1 MNKIETKL
9 VGHIEDI
16 ILDAFGIEKE
26 DGLVMLEIPNN
37 PEMGDYST
45 NIAMRLTK
53 RVGKNPREIAGV
65 IVEKLEDN
73 EMVESISV
81 AGPGFINFVM
91 KPAVLG
97 SVVNDVIEAGK
108 DYGRSNAG
116 EGIRLLNE
124 YVSANPT
131 GQLHVGHAR
140 GAAWG
145 DSLSRIMSFA
155 GYDVLREYYIND
167 LGNQILMLSHSLYAR
182 YKHAFGMEAPLP
194 EDGYHGPDI
203 IEIANDV
210 KESEGDKWL
219 SAPEEEWVPYFKELG
234 IKLELERIK
243 EDLNTFGVEMDSW
256 VSEKWLYDDGRVE
269 ESLEAL
275 KAKGVTF
282 EEDGALWLRS
292 TDFGDDKDRVLIKS
306 DGSYT
311 YLVPDIA
318 NHIYKLERGYTH
330 LLNLWGGDHHGYI
343 VRMQAALEALGHP
356 NVLDVD
362 IIQMVRL
369 VDEGVEVK
377 MSKRTGNAL
386 GLVELVDDIGVD
398 ATRYFFV
405 SRALATPL
413 DFDLGLARKK
423 SNDNPVFYVQYAHAR
438 ICSILRQAGEVPH
451 VDVID
456 QLTNPK
462 EIALLKE
469 INEFSSVVA
478 DAAKK
483 REVHKIANY
492 VQDLAS
498 SFHSFYGEVKVMDP
512 SNPELQAQRLNLLVA
527 VKITLSN
534 ALNLIGVNAPE
545 QM

>member
-37 PEMGDYST
+37 SEMGDYST

-73 EMVESISV
+73 EMVESISI

-182 YKHAFGMEAPLP
+182 YKQAFGMEAPLP

-269 ESLEAL
+269 ESLEEL

>member
-73 EMVESISV
+73 EMVESISI

-182 YKHAFGMEAPLP
+182 YKQAFGMEAPLP

-243 EDLNTFGVEMDSW
+243 EDLNTFG
-256 VSEKWLYDDGRVE
+256 
-269 ESLEAL
+269 
-275 KAKGVTF
+275 
-282 EEDGALWLRS
+282 
-292 TDFGDDKDRVLIKS
+292 
-306 DGSYT
+306 
-311 YLVPDIA
+311 
-318 NHIYKLERGYTH
+318 
-330 LLNLWGGDHHGYI
+330 
-343 VRMQAALEALGHP
+343 
-356 NVLDVD
+356 
-362 IIQMVRL
+362 
-369 VDEGVEVK
+369 
-377 MSKRTGNAL
+377 
-386 GLVELVDDIGVD
+386 
-398 ATRYFFV
+398 
-405 SRALATPL
+405 
-413 DFDLGLARKK
+413 
-423 SNDNPVFYVQYAHAR
+423 
-438 ICSILRQAGEVPH
+438 
-451 VDVID
+451 
-456 QLTNPK
+456 
-462 EIALLKE
+462 
-469 INEFSSVVA
+469 
-478 DAAKK
+478 
-483 REVHKIANY
+483 
-492 VQDLAS
+492 
-498 SFHSFYGEVKVMDP
+498 
-512 SNPELQAQRLNLLVA
+512 
-527 VKITLSN
+527 
-534 ALNLIGVNAPE
+534 
-545 QM
+545 

>member
-73 EMVESISV
+73 EMVESISI

-167 LGNQILMLSHSLYAR
+167 LGNQILMLSHSLYAC
-182 YKHAFGMEAPLP
+182 YKQAFGMEAPLP

-269 ESLEAL
+269 ESLEEL

>member
-73 EMVESISV
+73 EMVESISI

-145 DSLSRIMSFA
+145 DSLSRLMSFA

-182 YKHAFGMEAPLP
+182 YKQAFGMEAPLP

-269 ESLEAL
+269 ESLEEL

-512 SNPELQAQRLNLLVA
+512 INPELQAQRLNLLVA

>member
-53 RVGKNPREIAGV
+53 PVGKNPREIASV
-65 IVEKLEDN
+65 IVEKLENN
-73 EMVESISV
+73 EMVDSISV

-97 SVVNDVIEAGK
+97 SVINDVIEAGK

-182 YKHAFGMEAPLP
+182 YKQAFGIEAALP

-203 IEIANDV
+203 VEIANDV
-210 KESEGDKWL
+210 KDAEGDKWL
-219 SAPEEEWVPYFKELG
+219 DAPEEEWVPYFKELG

>member
-182 YKHAFGMEAPLP
+182 YKQAFGMEAPLP

-210 KESEGDKWL
+210 KEAEGDKWL

-269 ESLEAL
+269 ESLEEL

-512 SNPELQAQRLNLLVA
+512 INPELQAQRLNLLVA

>member
-65 IVEKLEDN
+65 IVEKLEDH
-73 EMVESISV
+73 EMVESISI

-182 YKHAFGMEAPLP
+182 YKQAFGMEAPLP

-269 ESLEAL
+269 ESLEEL

-438 ICSILRQAGEVPH
+438 ICSILRQVGEVPH

>member
-182 YKHAFGMEAPLP
+182 YKQAFGMEAPLP

-210 KESEGDKWL
+210 KEAEGDKWL
-219 SAPEEEWVPYFKELG
+219 SAPEEEWAPYFKELG

-413 DFDLGLARKK
+413 DFDLGLLRKK

>member
-73 EMVESISV
+73 EMVESISI

-182 YKHAFGMEAPLP
+182 YKQAFGMEAPLP

-269 ESLEAL
+269 ESLEEL

-311 YLVPDIA
+311 YLVPDIS

>member
-53 RVGKNPREIAGV
+53 RVGKNPREIASV
-65 IVEKLEDN
+65 IVEKLENN
-73 EMVESISV
+73 EMVDSISV

-97 SVVNDVIEAGK
+97 SVINDVIEAGK

-182 YKHAFGMEAPLP
+182 YKQAFGIEASLP

-203 IEIANDV
+203 VEIANDV
-210 KESEGDKWL
+210 KDAEGDKWL
-219 SAPEEEWVPYFKELG
+219 DAPEEEWVPYFKELG

-478 DAAKK
+478 DAAKR

>member
-73 EMVESISV
+73 EMVESISI

-182 YKHAFGMEAPLP
+182 YKQAFGMEAPLP

-210 KESEGDKWL
+210 KETEGDKWL

>member
-73 EMVESISV
+73 EMVESISI

-97 SVVNDVIEAGK
+97 SVVNDVIEVGK

-182 YKHAFGMEAPLP
+182 YKQAFGMEAPLP

-269 ESLEAL
+269 ESLEEL

>member
-182 YKHAFGMEAPLP
+182 YIQAFGMEAPLP

-210 KESEGDKWL
+210 KEAEGDKWL
-219 SAPEEEWVPYFKELG
+219 SAPEEEWAPYFKELG

>member
-182 YKHAFGMEAPLP
+182 YKQAFGMEAPLP

>member
-53 RVGKNPREIAGV
+53 RVGKNPREIASV
-65 IVEKLEDN
+65 IVEKLENN
-73 EMVESISV
+73 EMVDSISV

-97 SVVNDVIEAGK
+97 SVINDVIEAGK

-182 YKHAFGMEAPLP
+182 YKQAFGIEAALP

-203 IEIANDV
+203 VEIANDV
-210 KESEGDKWL
+210 KDAEGDKWL
-219 SAPEEEWVPYFKELG
+219 DAPEEEWVPYFKELG

-478 DAAKK
+478 DAAKR

>member
-182 YKHAFGMEAPLP
+182 YKQAFGMEAPLP

-210 KESEGDKWL
+210 KETEGDKWL

-269 ESLEAL
+269 ESLEEL

>member
-73 EMVESISV
+73 EMVESISI

-182 YKHAFGMEAPLP
+182 YKQAFGMEAPLP

-269 ESLEAL
+269 ESLEEL

-512 SNPELQAQRLNLLVA
+512 INPELQAQRLNLLVA

>member
-53 RVGKNPREIAGV
+53 RVGKNPREIASV
-65 IVEKLEDN
+65 IVEKLENN
-73 EMVESISV
+73 EMVDSISV

-97 SVVNDVIEAGK
+97 SVINDVIEAGK

-182 YKHAFGMEAPLP
+182 YKQAFGIEAALP

-203 IEIANDV
+203 VEIANDV
-210 KESEGDKWL
+210 KDAEGDKWL
-219 SAPEEEWVPYFKELG
+219 DAPEEEWVPYFKELG

-469 INEFSSVVA
+469 INEFNSVVA

>member
-182 YKHAFGMEAPLP
+182 YKQAFGMEAPLP

-210 KESEGDKWL
+210 KETEGDKWL

>member
-73 EMVESISV
+73 EMVESISI

-182 YKHAFGMEAPLP
+182 YKQAFGMEAPLP

-512 SNPELQAQRLNLLVA
+512 INPELQAQRLNLLVA

>member
-53 RVGKNPREIAGV
+53 RVGKNPLEIAGV

-73 EMVESISV
+73 EMVESISI

-182 YKHAFGMEAPLP
+182 YKQAFGMEAPLP

-269 ESLEAL
+269 ESLEEL

>member
-116 EGIRLLNE
+116 EAIRLLNE

-182 YKHAFGMEAPLP
+182 YKQAFGMEAPLP

>member
-73 EMVESISV
+73 EMVESISI

-182 YKHAFGMEAPLP
+182 YKQAFGMEAPLP

-269 ESLEAL
+269 ESLEEL